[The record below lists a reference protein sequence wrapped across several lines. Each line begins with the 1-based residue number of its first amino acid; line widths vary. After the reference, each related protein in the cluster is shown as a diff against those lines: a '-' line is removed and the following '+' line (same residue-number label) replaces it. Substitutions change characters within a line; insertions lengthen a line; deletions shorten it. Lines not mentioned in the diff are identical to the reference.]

1 MDRKRA
7 LRLFGGAAGVMAAG
21 AALLAISVAA
31 RGIENPALEPPTAL
45 PGEGIETR
53 IELAQAT
60 PAPAMTKVSFSSDQA
75 DRGETRFERDC
86 VDCHGED
93 LNGGLLGGPPL
104 RGLSFEQK
112 FLNGASAAG
121 LFVFMSTLMPPDSP
135 GRFSPAI
142 YADLMAYILKR
153 NGFRA
158 GAELPS
164 TVEALSTLIL
174 EK

>member
-31 RGIENPALEPPTAL
+31 RGVENPALESVTIL
-45 PGEGIETR
+45 PVAPAEMR

-60 PAPAMTKVSFSSDQA
+60 PVVATYTSEQA
-75 DRGETRFERDC
+75 DRGEDRFGRYC

-104 RGLSFEQK
+104 KGLSFEQK
-112 FLNGASAAG
+112 FLSGGPASA
-121 LFVFMSTLMPPDSP
+121 LFLFMSTLMPPEAP
-135 GRFSPAI
+135 GRYSAAN
-142 YADLMAYILKR
+142 YADMMAYILKR
-153 NGFRA
+153 NGFRT

-164 TVEALSTLIL
+164 DVAALNNLIL
-174 EK
+174 QK

>member
-1 MDRKRA
+1 
-7 LRLFGGAAGVMAAG
+7 
-21 AALLAISVAA
+21 
-31 RGIENPALEPPTAL
+31 
-45 PGEGIETR
+45 
-53 IELAQAT
+53 
-60 PAPAMTKVSFSSDQA
+60 
-75 DRGETRFERDC
+75 
-86 VDCHGED
+86 
-93 LNGGLLGGPPL
+93 L

-121 LFVFMSTLMPPDSP
+121 LFVFMSTLMPPDAP

-142 YADLMAYILKR
+142 YAVLMAYILKE